1 MSYDL
6 TVLATHRNEL
16 LLAEAAAWLHNLGK
30 LSEEFLRYQADDP
43 AYKDFDYQA
52 IVGTVADWWT
62 ANKTS
67 LKRELREAL
76 KDVGPAGL
84 EAKTQALLHPDERTW
99 LKRPVLGLPEP
110 LNDRVYALGDFIEFQ
125 EYDWYKIKSYGR
137 RIDAVFP
144 GGALAT
150 ELLEAAHNAAS
161 GIEKEGTPKG
171 GSGVQTGT
179 DTYKSDA
186 FGEEVVIEVSSLALQ
201 RRGLLE
207 AIQALNRSRAL
218 ASTRTVLLAT
228 VGDTRRPINEV
239 TLWDLSAAVAAF
251 YKAAA
256 AKLVLERKWTAR
268 DDLKWRV
275 LRVAVDGFGFYSQAP
290 RLPDLLTR
298 QSALT
303 TVLDQLRI
311 LLEKTYPLG
320 NEVYRDET
328 GSAFLVPDLDDDNE
342 QGTQI
347 KGLIE
352 AKVQQ
357 VFERSAI
364 KGEILP
370 QITVGPPD
378 KRGLGLAD
386 QLKLRTPPP
395 QADPQEVVHW
405 WQSATADICPVCG
418 LRPQAPPNTKAGQRK
433 VCEICE
439 RRRDDR
445 AKTWASD
452 LATTIWTDEV
462 ADDNGRLALVVG
474 QFGLEKWLDGTLVQT
489 LTVTDPA
496 QDSSPNK
503 ANVARKNPSFAR
515 IRRVWETTRAFWQTA
530 LDEHRPDGG
539 PLLPQPG
546 PRLAI
551 EGALHPTR
559 PGDTLGPF
567 HTYELLVNG
576 IHISVVWDSD
586 NRRFI
591 TCDNLDYLA
600 KPGQLG
606 RSVEQVLHE
615 AKGQRRSV
623 TVEEPVGYGGRNKK
637 WGEITVES
645 VSELPERYVPAIPIL
660 AEPRTFMAL
669 APAKSALAVVKAIK
683 AKYEREMGKVRN
695 RLPLTL
701 GVVYAGRRTPLA
713 ALLDAGR
720 RMLRRPSQVLQ
731 PEVRELTPQN
741 PLPDGWPSKLDVKLR
756 LGEREIVVGVPTV
769 MGDNTTPDV
778 WYPYWQAAGKPTDRN
793 RWFIG
798 PGGEHWVHVCDLRP
812 GDTVTSTPST
822 FDFEYLDVSA
832 RRFEVAYGDDG
843 QRLGNDNRQRPYLL
857 EQLAEL
863 EDTWEQVRHLPTSQ
877 IKGLEALIEAKRRD
891 WGEPIGTLNVSPT
904 FKRFVGDVLREAQVY
919 TPALEQAAITG
930 LLADA
935 LEIHLTIHKEK
946 A

>member
-1 MSYDL
+1 
-6 TVLATHRNEL
+6 
-16 LLAEAAAWLHNLGK
+16 
-30 LSEEFLRYQADDP
+30 LR
-43 AYKDFDYQA
+43 
-52 IVGTVADWWT
+52 
-62 ANKTS
+62 
-67 LKRELREAL
+67 
-76 KDVGPAGL
+76 
-84 EAKTQALLHPDERTW
+84 
-99 LKRPVLGLPEP
+99 
-110 LNDRVYALGDFIEFQ
+110 
-125 EYDWYKIKSYGR
+125 
-137 RIDAVFP
+137 
-144 GGALAT
+144 
-150 ELLEAAHNAAS
+150 
-161 GIEKEGTPKG
+161 
-171 GSGVQTGT
+171 
-179 DTYKSDA
+179 
-186 FGEEVVIEVSSLALQ
+186 
-201 RRGLLE
+201 
-207 AIQALNRSRAL
+207 
-218 ASTRTVLLAT
+218 
-228 VGDTRRPINEV
+228 
-239 TLWDLSAAVAAF
+239 
-251 YKAAA
+251 
-256 AKLVLERKWTAR
+256 
-268 DDLKWRV
+268 
-275 LRVAVDGFGFYSQAP
+275 
-290 RLPDLLTR
+290 
-298 QSALT
+298 
-303 TVLDQLRI
+303 
-311 LLEKTYPLG
+311 
-320 NEVYRDET
+320 
-328 GSAFLVPDLDDDNE
+328 
-342 QGTQI
+342 
-347 KGLIE
+347 
-352 AKVQQ
+352 
-357 VFERSAI
+357 
-364 KGEILP
+364 
-370 QITVGPPD
+370 
-378 KRGLGLAD
+378 
-386 QLKLRTPPP
+386 P
-395 QADPQEVVHW
+395 QADPKS
-405 WQSATADICPVCG
+405 QSKDE
-418 LRPQAPPNTKAGQRK
+418 RKAGERK
-433 VCEICE
+433 VCQVCE
-439 RRRDDR
+439 RRRADR
-445 AKTWASD
+445 AQEWTEK
-452 LATTIWTDEV
+452 LGTTIWTDEV
-462 ADDNGRLALVVG
+462 ADDNARLALVVG
-474 QFGLEKWLDGTLVQT
+474 RFNLDHWLDGAMVQT
-489 LTVTDPA
+489 LLVSDPA
-496 QDSSPNK
+496 AGNPIP
-503 ANVARKNPSFAR
+503 KNPSFAR